1 MCDYATSITNSKG
14 NAQMRFELYRVTI
27 SRAHRR
33 VTGFVLASDPQ
44 RAEEIVIANEI
55 ELNQENDGFTIERV
69 DETLPDDQRLGLDAM
84 LECAPAGFASFNQ
97 QVGWI
102 AHALPAP
109 KLHLYRIEEVSGDE
123 HFVVAPT
130 GDVAAAVFC
139 ECVELKGGEARMF
152 RIHDGAVGLKNEAL
166 RGLPAL
172 LEFGPVGVAAFTDRG
187 WSLKE

>member
-1 MCDYATSITNSKG
+1 
-14 NAQMRFELYRVTI
+14 MRFELYRVTI

-33 VTGFVLASDPQ
+33 VTGFLLASDAQ
-44 RAEEIVIANEI
+44 RAEEMVVANEI

-69 DETLPDDQRLGLDAM
+69 DDTLPEDQRLGLDPL
-84 LECAPAGFASFNQ
+84 LEGAPAGFASFNP

-102 AHALPAP
+102 AHARPAP
-109 KLHLYRIEEVSGDE
+109 KLYLYRIEEVSGDE

-130 GDVAAAVFC
+130 GDVAAAVYS
-139 ECVELKGGEARMF
+139 ECVELKEGEASMF

-172 LEFGPVGVAAFTDRG
+172 LEFGPVGLAKYTEDG
-187 WSLKE
+187 WSLV

>member
-1 MCDYATSITNSKG
+1 
-14 NAQMRFELYRVTI
+14 MRFELYRVTI
-27 SRAHRR
+27 SRAHRH

-55 ELNQENDGFTIERV
+55 ELNQENDGFTVERV
-69 DETLPDDQRLGLDAM
+69 DDTLPEDQRLGLDAL
-84 LECAPAGFASFNQ
+84 LECAPAGFASFNP

-102 AHALPAP
+102 ANALPAP

-130 GDVAAAVFC
+130 GDVAAAVYC
-139 ECVELKGGEARMF
+139 ECVELKEGEARLF
-152 RIHDGAVGLKNEAL
+152 RIHDGAIGLKNEAL

-172 LEFGPVGVAAFTDRG
+172 LEFGPVGLAVFTEGGWSFTD
-187 WSLKE
+187 